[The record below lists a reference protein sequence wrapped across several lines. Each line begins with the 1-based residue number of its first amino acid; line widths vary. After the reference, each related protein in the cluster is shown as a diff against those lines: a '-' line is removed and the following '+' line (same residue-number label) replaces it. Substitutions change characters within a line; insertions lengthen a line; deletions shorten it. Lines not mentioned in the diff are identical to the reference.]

1 MSKFRERLNQVN
13 KKNNNKLNKIQLFI
27 EEFGTEPQ
35 SIRERIQLNKR
46 KNTINNES
54 NNKNNLNTSFNNS
67 FTLTKPKR
75 KDSSSSIDTLSRS
88 FSLGY
93 KSRKISSNVLDKS
106 AISPFYIDKSSFNYI
121 NTDSNRNLYN
131 LRTSSANKYKNR
143 IRKEI
148 DDLSKNFRSNYH
160 HNLAYNR
167 PLAWINRP
175 KNENFSIN
183 YVSTLS
189 EIRDFYRNK
198 QIKQNRFYGNNPY
211 LKRYNNNNY

>member
-1 MSKFRERLNQVN
+1 MNL
-13 KKNNNKLNKIQLFI
+13 KKNKNQ
-27 EEFGTEPQ
+27 E
-35 SIRERIQLNKR
+35 S
-46 KNTINNES
+46 NTINFDN
-54 NNKNNLNTSFNNS
+54 SFNNS
-67 FTLTKPKR
+67 FTLKKPKR
-75 KDSSSSIDTLSRS
+75 KDSSNSIDNLSRS

-93 KSRKISSNVLDKS
+93 KSRKISSDVLDKS

-167 PLAWINRP
+167 PLVWINRP